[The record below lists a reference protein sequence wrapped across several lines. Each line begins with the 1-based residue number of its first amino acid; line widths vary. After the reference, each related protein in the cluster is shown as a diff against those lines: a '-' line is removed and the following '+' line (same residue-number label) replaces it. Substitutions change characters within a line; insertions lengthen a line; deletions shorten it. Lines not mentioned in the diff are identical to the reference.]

1 MLFSRTFIMDL
12 SGNVLESLKKNIEY
26 TATKKVLEL
35 RGKPINVEDVV
46 QIMKAGE
53 KDFVDKMGR
62 NMTYSEMREMFG

>member
-1 MLFSRTFIMDL
+1 MDL